1 MRLTQP
7 LFLLALIPIAL
18 LAVGYLVMQRRRIR
32 YAVRFAT
39 APMLERL
46 VPHRP
51 RWRRHLAAGLVVGAL
66 ALLAVAT
73 TQPQVRA
80 QVPYERATILVA
92 IDTSASMT
100 AEDMPPN
107 RLEAAKAAAISF
119 IDQLPARYN
128 VGLVSFSSNARVVT
142 SPTTDHA
149 LVVRSIDGLGP
160 PDGGTAI
167 GEAVYSSI
175 DDLQQILEEAA
186 ASGPSQEPGES
197 EGSEESDESEEERS
211 PAHLVLLSDG
221 GNSAGRSPVAAAE
234 AAREAGLPTSTIAY
248 GTEGSSATLPGGQS
262 VEVREDTLRDLADTT
277 GGQFYRASSADEL
290 REVYDDIG
298 TLVGHH
304 IEYREV
310 TVWVVLGAMTL
321 AFAAAALS
329 LRWFARLI

>member
-7 LFLLALIPIAL
+7 LFLLALVPVAL
-18 LAVGYLVMQRRRIR
+18 LAIGYLVMQRRRIK
-32 YAVRFAT
+32 YALRFAT

-66 ALLAVAT
+66 AMLAVAT

-92 IDTSASMT
+92 IDTSASMS

-107 RLEAAKAAAISF
+107 RLEAAKSAAVEF
-119 IDQLPARYN
+119 IDQLPPRYN
-128 VGLVSFSSNARVVT
+128 VGLVSFSSSARVVS

-149 LVVRSIDGLGP
+149 LVARSIEGLGP

-167 GEAVYSSI
+167 GETVFSSVNALRQVL
-175 DDLQQILEEAA
+175 DEAA
-186 ASGPSQEPGES
+186 SAGPSASPS
-197 EGSEESDESEEERS
+197 PSPDGSEDDTDESGS

-221 GNSAGRSPVAAAE
+221 GNSAGRNPVAAAE
-234 AAREAGLPTSTIAY
+234 AASEAGLPVSTIAY
-248 GTEGSSATLPGGQS
+248 GTEGPSAALPGGQS
-262 VEVREDTLRDLADTT
+262 VEVREDTLRELADTT
-277 GGQFYRASSADEL
+277 GGEFYRASSADEL

-298 TLVGHH
+298 TLVGYHV
-304 IEYREV
+304 EYREI
-310 TVWVVLGAMTL
+310 TVWIVIGAMVL
-321 AFAAAALS
+321 AFVAAALS

>member
-7 LFLLALIPIAL
+7 LFLLALVPVAL
-18 LAVGYLVMQRRRIR
+18 LAIGYLVMQRRRIK
-32 YAVRFAT
+32 YALRFAT

-107 RLEAAKAAAISF
+107 RLEAAKAAAVSF
-119 IDQLPARYN
+119 VDQLPARYN
-128 VGLVSFSSNARVVT
+128 VGLVTFSSNARVVS

-149 LVVRSIDGLGP
+149 LVARSIEGLGP

-167 GEAVYSSI
+167 GEAVFSSI
-175 DDLQQILEEAA
+175 NDLRQILDEAA
-186 ASGPSQEPGES
+186 AGGPSASPS
-197 EGSEESDESEEERS
+197 PGSEDDTDEEGA

-221 GNSAGRSPVAAAE
+221 GNSAGRNPVAAAE
-234 AAREAGLPTSTIAY
+234 AAREAGLPVSTIAY
-248 GTEGSSATLPGGQS
+248 GTEGSSAALPGGQS
-262 VEVREDTLRDLADTT
+262 VEVREDTLRELADTT
-277 GGQFYRASSADEL
+277 GGEFYRASSADEL

-298 TLVGHH
+298 TLVGYHV
-304 IEYREV
+304 EYREI
-310 TVWVVLGAMTL
+310 TVWVVIGAMVL
-321 AFAAAALS
+321 AFVAAALS

>member
-92 IDTSASMT
+92 IDTSASMS
-100 AEDMPPN
+100 AEDMAPN

-119 IDQLPARYN
+119 IEQLPARYN
-128 VGLVSFSSNARVVT
+128 VGLVSFSSNARVVS

-167 GEAVYSSI
+167 GEAVYSSVN
-175 DDLQQILEEAA
+175 DLRQILEEAA
-186 ASGPSQEPGES
+186 ASGR
-197 EGSEESDESEEERS
+197 SEESEQSEEERS

-277 GGQFYRASSADEL
+277 GGRFYRASSADEL

-310 TVWVVLGAMTL
+310 TVWVVLGAMIL

>member
-7 LFLLALIPIAL
+7 LFLLALVPVAL
-18 LAVGYLVMQRRRIR
+18 LAIGYLVMQRRRIK
-32 YAVRFAT
+32 YALRFAT

-92 IDTSASMT
+92 IDTSASMS

-107 RLEAAKAAAISF
+107 RLEAAKAAAVDF
-119 IDQLPARYN
+119 IEQLPPRYN
-128 VGLVSFSSNARVVT
+128 VGLVSFSSNARVVS

-149 LVVRSIDGLGP
+149 LVSRSIEGLGP

-167 GEAVYSSI
+167 GEAVYSSVN
-175 DDLQQILEEAA
+175 DLRQILDEAA
-186 ASGPSQEPGES
+186 AGGPSASPSPDS
-197 EGSEESDESEEERS
+197 EDSDDTEDGS

-248 GTEGSSATLPGGQS
+248 GTEGSSAALPGGQS
-262 VEVREDTLRDLADTT
+262 VEVREDTLRELADTT

-298 TLVGHH
+298 TLVGYHT
-304 IEYREV
+304 EYREI
-310 TVWVVLGAMTL
+310 TVWVVLGAMVL

>member
-7 LFLLALIPIAL
+7 LFLLALVPVAL
-18 LAVGYLVMQRRRIR
+18 LAIGYLVMQRRRIK
-32 YAVRFAT
+32 YALRFAT

-92 IDTSASMT
+92 IDTSASMS

-107 RLEAAKAAAISF
+107 RLEAAKAAAVDF
-119 IDQLPARYN
+119 IEQLPPRYN
-128 VGLVSFSSNARVVT
+128 VGLVSFSSNARVVS

-149 LVVRSIDGLGP
+149 LVTRSVEGLGP

-167 GEAVYSSI
+167 GEAVYSSVN
-175 DDLQQILEEAA
+175 DLRQILDEAA
-186 ASGPSQEPGES
+186 GGPSASPS
-197 EGSEESDESEEERS
+197 PSGSDDTDETDESGS

-221 GNSAGRSPVAAAE
+221 GNSAGRNPVAAAE
-234 AAREAGLPTSTIAY
+234 AASEAGLPVSTIAY
-248 GTEGSSATLPGGQS
+248 GTEGASAALPGGQS
-262 VEVREDTLRDLADTT
+262 VEVREDTLRQLADTT
-277 GGQFYRASSADEL
+277 GGEFYRASSADEL

-298 TLVGHH
+298 TLVGYHV
-304 IEYREV
+304 EYREI
-310 TVWVVLGAMTL
+310 TVWVVLGAMVL

>member
-7 LFLLALIPIAL
+7 LFLLALVPVAL
-18 LAVGYLVMQRRRIR
+18 LAIGYLVMQRRRIK
-32 YAVRFAT
+32 YSLRFAT

-92 IDTSASMT
+92 IDTSASMS

-107 RLEAAKAAAISF
+107 RLEAAKSAAVDF
-119 IDQLPARYN
+119 IEQLPPRYN
-128 VGLVSFSSNARVVT
+128 VGLVSFSSNARVVS

-149 LVVRSIDGLGP
+149 LVSRSIEGLGP

-167 GEAVYSSI
+167 GEAVYSSVN
-175 DDLQQILEEAA
+175 DLRQILDEAA
-186 ASGPSQEPGES
+186 AGGPSASPSPDS
-197 EGSEESDESEEERS
+197 EDSDDTEDGS

-248 GTEGSSATLPGGQS
+248 GTEGSSAALPGGQS
-262 VEVREDTLRDLADTT
+262 VEVREDTLRELADTT

-298 TLVGHH
+298 TLVGYHT
-304 IEYREV
+304 EYREI
-310 TVWVVLGAMTL
+310 TVWVVLGAMVL

>member
-7 LFLLALIPIAL
+7 LFLLALVPVAL
-18 LAVGYLVMQRRRIR
+18 LAIGYLVMQRRRIK
-32 YAVRFAT
+32 YALRFAT

-46 VPHRP
+46 IPHRP

-92 IDTSASMT
+92 IDTSASMS

-107 RLEAAKAAAISF
+107 RLEAAKAAAVDF
-119 IDQLPARYN
+119 IEQLPPRYN
-128 VGLVSFSSNARVVT
+128 VGLVSFSSNARVVS

-149 LVVRSIDGLGP
+149 LVTRSVEGLGP

-167 GEAVYSSI
+167 GEAIYSSVN
-175 DDLQQILEEAA
+175 DLRQILDEAA
-186 ASGPSQEPGES
+186 AGGASASPSPNGSDDS
-197 EGSEESDESEEERS
+197 EDDSDESGS

-221 GNSAGRSPVAAAE
+221 GNSAGRNPVAAAE
-234 AAREAGLPTSTIAY
+234 AASEAGLPVSTIAY
-248 GTEGSSATLPGGQS
+248 GTEGASAALPGGQS
-262 VEVREDTLRDLADTT
+262 VEVREDTLRQLADTT
-277 GGQFYRASSADEL
+277 GGEFYRASSADEL

-298 TLVGHH
+298 TLVGYHV
-304 IEYREV
+304 EYREI
-310 TVWVVLGAMTL
+310 TVWVVLGAMVL

>member
-7 LFLLALIPIAL
+7 LFLLALVPVAL
-18 LAVGYLVMQRRRIR
+18 LAIGYLVMQRRRIK
-32 YAVRFAT
+32 YALRFAT

-73 TQPQVRA
+73 SQPQVRA

-92 IDTSASMT
+92 IDTSASMS

-107 RLEAAKAAAISF
+107 RLEAAKAAAVDF
-119 IDQLPARYN
+119 IEQLPPRYN
-128 VGLVSFSSNARVVT
+128 VGLVSFSSNARVVS

-149 LVVRSIDGLGP
+149 LVSRSIEGLGP

-167 GEAVYSSI
+167 GEAVYSSVN
-175 DDLQQILEEAA
+175 DLRQILDEAA
-186 ASGPSQEPGES
+186 AGGPSASPSPDS
-197 EGSEESDESEEERS
+197 EDSDDTEDGS

-248 GTEGSSATLPGGQS
+248 GTEGSSAALPGGQS
-262 VEVREDTLRDLADTT
+262 VEVREDTLRELADTT

-298 TLVGHH
+298 TLVGYHT
-304 IEYREV
+304 EYREI
-310 TVWVVLGAMTL
+310 TVWVVLGAMVL

>member
-18 LAVGYLVMQRRRIR
+18 LAIGYLVMQRRRIK
-32 YAVRFAT
+32 YALRFAT

-107 RLEAAKAAAISF
+107 RLEAAKAAAVSF
-119 IDQLPARYN
+119 VDQLPARYN
-128 VGLVSFSSNARVVT
+128 VGLVTFSSNARVVS

-149 LVVRSIDGLGP
+149 LVSRSIEGLGP

-167 GEAVYSSI
+167 GEAVYSSVN
-175 DDLQQILEEAA
+175 DLRQILDEAA
-186 ASGPSQEPGES
+186 AGGPSASPSPDDSADDTDE
-197 EGSEESDESEEERS
+197 EGS

-221 GNSAGRSPVAAAE
+221 GNSAGRNPAAAAE
-234 AAREAGLPTSTIAY
+234 AAREAGLPVSTIAY
-248 GTEGSSATLPGGQS
+248 GTEGSSAALPGGQS
-262 VEVREDTLRDLADTT
+262 VEVREDTLRELADTT

-298 TLVGHH
+298 TLVGYHV
-304 IEYREV
+304 EYREI
-310 TVWVVLGAMTL
+310 TVWVVIGAMVL
-321 AFAAAALS
+321 AFVAAALS

>member
-18 LAVGYLVMQRRRIR
+18 LAIGYLVMQRRRIK
-32 YAVRFAT
+32 YALRFAT

-92 IDTSASMT
+92 IDTSASMS

-107 RLEAAKAAAISF
+107 RLEAAKAAAVDF
-119 IDQLPARYN
+119 IEQLPPRYN
-128 VGLVSFSSNARVVT
+128 VGLVSFSSNARVVS

-149 LVVRSIDGLGP
+149 LVARSIEGLGP

-175 DDLQQILEEAA
+175 NDLRQILDEAA
-186 ASGPSQEPGES
+186 AGGPSASPSPDS
-197 EGSEESDESEEERS
+197 EDSDDTEDGS

-248 GTEGSSATLPGGQS
+248 GTEGSSAALPGGQS
-262 VEVREDTLRDLADTT
+262 VEVREDTLRELADTT

-298 TLVGHH
+298 TLVGYHT
-304 IEYREV
+304 EYREI
-310 TVWVVLGAMTL
+310 TVWVVIGAMVL
-321 AFAAAALS
+321 AFVAAALS

>member
-7 LFLLALIPIAL
+7 LFLLALVPVAL
-18 LAVGYLVMQRRRIR
+18 LAIGYLVMQHRRIK
-32 YAVRFAT
+32 YSLRFAT

-51 RWRRHLAAGLVVGAL
+51 RWRRHLAAGLVVSAL

-92 IDTSASMT
+92 IDTSASMS

-107 RLEAAKAAAISF
+107 RLEAAKAAAVDF
-119 IDQLPARYN
+119 IEQLPPRYN
-128 VGLVSFSSNARVVT
+128 VGLVSFSSNARVVS

-149 LVVRSIDGLGP
+149 LVSRSIEGLGP

-167 GEAVYSSI
+167 GEAVYSSVN
-175 DDLQQILEEAA
+175 DLRQILDEAA
-186 ASGPSQEPGES
+186 AGGPSASPSPDS
-197 EGSEESDESEEERS
+197 EDSDDTEDGS

-248 GTEGSSATLPGGQS
+248 GTEGSSAALPGGQS
-262 VEVREDTLRDLADTT
+262 VEVREDTLRELADTT

-290 REVYDDIG
+290 REVYEDIG
-298 TLVGHH
+298 TLVGYHT
-304 IEYREV
+304 EYREI
-310 TVWVVLGAMTL
+310 TVWVVLGAMVL

>member
-1 MRLTQP
+1 MRLSQP
-7 LFLLALIPIAL
+7 LFLLALVPVAL
-18 LAVGYLVMQRRRIR
+18 LAIGYLVMQRRRIK
-32 YAVRFAT
+32 YALRFAT

-92 IDTSASMT
+92 IDTSASMS

-107 RLEAAKAAAISF
+107 RLEAAKAAAVDF
-119 IDQLPARYN
+119 IEQLPPRYN
-128 VGLVSFSSNARVVT
+128 VGLVSFSSNARVVS

-149 LVVRSIDGLGP
+149 LVARSIEGLGP

-167 GEAVYSSI
+167 GETVFSSI
-175 DDLQQILEEAA
+175 NDLRQVLDEAA
-186 ASGPSQEPGES
+186 AAGPSASPSPG
-197 EGSEESDESEEERS
+197 GSEDDTDEEGA

-221 GNSAGRSPVAAAE
+221 GNSAGRNPVAAAE
-234 AAREAGLPTSTIAY
+234 AAREAGLPVSTIAY
-248 GTEGSSATLPGGQS
+248 GTEGASAALPGGQS
-262 VEVREDTLRDLADTT
+262 VEVREDTLRELADAT
-277 GGQFYRASSADEL
+277 GGQFYSASSADEL
-290 REVYDDIG
+290 REVYEDIG
-298 TLVGHH
+298 TLVGYHL
-304 IEYREV
+304 EYREI
-310 TVWVVLGAMTL
+310 TVWVVIGAMIL
-321 AFAAAALS
+321 AFVAAALS

>member
-18 LAVGYLVMQRRRIR
+18 LAIGYLVMQRRRIK
-32 YAVRFAT
+32 YALRFAT

-107 RLEAAKAAAISF
+107 RLEAAKAAAVDF
-119 IDQLPARYN
+119 IDQLPPRYN
-128 VGLVSFSSNARVVT
+128 VGLVSFSSNARVVS

-149 LVVRSIDGLGP
+149 LVSRSIEGLGP

-175 DDLQQILEEAA
+175 NDLRQILDEAA
-186 ASGPSQEPGES
+186 AGGPSASPSPDGSADDTDE
-197 EGSEESDESEEERS
+197 EGS

-221 GNSAGRSPVAAAE
+221 GNSAGRNPVAAAE
-234 AAREAGLPTSTIAY
+234 AAREAGLPVSTIAY
-248 GTEGSSATLPGGQS
+248 GTEGSSAALPGGQS
-262 VEVREDTLRDLADTT
+262 VEVREDTLRELADTT

-298 TLVGHH
+298 TLVGYHV
-304 IEYREV
+304 EYREI
-310 TVWVVLGAMTL
+310 TVWVVIGAMVL

>member
-7 LFLLALIPIAL
+7 LFLLALVPVAL
-18 LAVGYLVMQRRRIR
+18 LAIGYLVMQRRRIK
-32 YAVRFAT
+32 YALRFAT

-92 IDTSASMT
+92 IDTSASMS

-107 RLEAAKAAAISF
+107 RLEAAKAAAVDF
-119 IDQLPARYN
+119 IEQLPPRYN
-128 VGLVSFSSNARVVT
+128 VGLVSFSSSARVVS

-149 LVVRSIDGLGP
+149 LVARSIDGLGP

-175 DDLQQILEEAA
+175 NDLRQILDEAA
-186 ASGPSQEPGES
+186 AGGPSASPSPDGSTDDTDE
-197 EGSEESDESEEERS
+197 EGS

-221 GNSAGRSPVAAAE
+221 GNSAGRNPVAAAE
-234 AAREAGLPTSTIAY
+234 AASEAGLPVSTIAY
-248 GTEGSSATLPGGQS
+248 GTEGSSAALPGGQS
-262 VEVREDTLRDLADTT
+262 VEVREDTLRELADTT

-298 TLVGHH
+298 TLVGYHV
-304 IEYREV
+304 EYREI
-310 TVWVVLGAMTL
+310 TVWVVIGAMVL
-321 AFAAAALS
+321 AFVAAALS

>member
-18 LAVGYLVMQRRRIR
+18 LGVGYLVMQRRRIK
-32 YAVRFAT
+32 YALRFAT

-92 IDTSASMT
+92 IDTSASMS

-119 IDQLPARYN
+119 IEQLPARYN
-128 VGLVSFSSNARVVT
+128 VGLVSFSSNARVVA

-175 DDLQQILEEAA
+175 SDLQQILEEAA
-186 ASGPSQEPGES
+186 AAGSSGES
-197 EGSEESDESEEERS
+197 AESEEERS

-221 GNSAGRSPVAAAE
+221 GNSAGRSPVTAAE

-277 GGQFYRASSADEL
+277 GGRFYRASSADEL

-304 IEYREV
+304 IEYREI
-310 TVWVVLGAMTL
+310 TVWVVVGAMVL

>member
-18 LAVGYLVMQRRRIR
+18 LAVGYLVMQRRRIK
-32 YAVRFAT
+32 YALRFAT

-92 IDTSASMT
+92 IDTSASMS

-107 RLEAAKAAAISF
+107 RLEAAKSAAISF
-119 IDQLPARYN
+119 IEQLPVRYN

-175 DDLQQILEEAA
+175 NDLRQILEEAA
-186 ASGPSQEPGES
+186 ASSS
-197 EGSEESDESEEERS
+197 EESEESDESEDERA

-221 GNSAGRSPVAAAE
+221 GNSAGRNPVAAAA
-234 AAREAGLPTSTIAY
+234 AAREAGLPASTIAY

-304 IEYREV
+304 IEYREI
-310 TVWVVLGAMTL
+310 TVWVVLGAMVL

>member
-1 MRLTQP
+1 M
-7 LFLLALIPIAL
+7 
-18 LAVGYLVMQRRRIR
+18 
-32 YAVRFAT
+32 
-39 APMLERL
+39 ERL

-92 IDTSASMT
+92 IDTSASMS

-119 IDQLPARYN
+119 IEQLPARYN

-149 LVVRSIDGLGP
+149 LVVRSVDGLGP

-175 DDLQQILEEAA
+175 SDLQQILEEAA
-186 ASGPSQEPGES
+186 AAGPPEESSDES
-197 EGSEESDESEEERS
+197 EESEEERS

-221 GNSAGRSPVAAAE
+221 GNSAGRSPVTAAE

-304 IEYREV
+304 VEYREI
-310 TVWVVLGAMTL
+310 TVWVVLGAMVL

>member
-1 MRLTQP
+1 MRLSQP
-7 LFLLALIPIAL
+7 LFLLALVPVAL
-18 LAVGYLVMQRRRIR
+18 LAIGYLVMQRRRIK
-32 YAVRFAT
+32 YALRFAT

-92 IDTSASMT
+92 IDTSASMS

-107 RLEAAKAAAISF
+107 RLEAAKAAAVDF
-119 IDQLPARYN
+119 IGQLPPRYN
-128 VGLVSFSSNARVVT
+128 VGLVSFSSNARVVS

-149 LVVRSIDGLGP
+149 LVARSIEGLGP

-167 GEAVYSSI
+167 GETVFSSI
-175 DDLQQILEEAA
+175 NDLRQVLDEAA
-186 ASGPSQEPGES
+186 AAGPSASPSPGSS
-197 EGSEESDESEEERS
+197 EDDTDEEGS

-221 GNSAGRSPVAAAE
+221 GNSAGRNPVAAAE
-234 AAREAGLPTSTIAY
+234 AAREAGLPVSTIAY
-248 GTEGSSATLPGGQS
+248 GTEGASAALPGGQS
-262 VEVREDTLRDLADTT
+262 VEVREDTLRELADST
-277 GGQFYRASSADEL
+277 GGQFYSASSADEL
-290 REVYDDIG
+290 REVYEDIG
-298 TLVGHH
+298 TLVGYHL
-304 IEYREV
+304 EYREI
-310 TVWVVLGAMTL
+310 TVWVVIGAMIL
-321 AFAAAALS
+321 AFVAAALS

>member
-7 LFLLALIPIAL
+7 LFLLALVPVAL
-18 LAVGYLVMQRRRIR
+18 LAIGYLVMQRRRIK
-32 YAVRFAT
+32 YALRFAT

-107 RLEAAKAAAISF
+107 RLEAAKTAAVSF
-119 IDQLPARYN
+119 VDQLPARYN
-128 VGLVSFSSNARVVT
+128 VGLVTFSSSARVVS

-149 LVVRSIDGLGP
+149 LVARSIEGLGP

-167 GEAVYSSI
+167 GEAVFSSI
-175 DDLQQILEEAA
+175 NDLRQILDEAA
-186 ASGPSQEPGES
+186 AGGPSASPS
-197 EGSEESDESEEERS
+197 PGSEDDTDEEGA

-221 GNSAGRSPVAAAE
+221 GNSAGRNPVAAAE
-234 AAREAGLPTSTIAY
+234 AAREAGLPVSTIAY
-248 GTEGSSATLPGGQS
+248 GTEGSSAALPGGQS
-262 VEVREDTLRDLADTT
+262 VEVREDTLRELADTT
-277 GGQFYRASSADEL
+277 GGEFYRASSADEL

-298 TLVGHH
+298 TLVGYHV
-304 IEYREV
+304 EYREI
-310 TVWVVLGAMTL
+310 TVWVVIGAMVL
-321 AFAAAALS
+321 AFVAAALS

>member
-7 LFLLALIPIAL
+7 LFLLALVPVAL
-18 LAVGYLVMQRRRIR
+18 LAIGYLVMQRRRIK
-32 YAVRFAT
+32 YALRFAT

-51 RWRRHLAAGLVVGAL
+51 RWRRHVAAGLVVGAL

-92 IDTSASMT
+92 IDTSASMS

-107 RLEAAKAAAISF
+107 RLEAAKAAAVDF
-119 IDQLPARYN
+119 IEQLPPRYN
-128 VGLVSFSSNARVVT
+128 VGLVSFSSNARVVS

-149 LVVRSIDGLGP
+149 LVTRSVEGLGP

-167 GEAVYSSI
+167 GEAVYSSVN
-175 DDLQQILEEAA
+175 DLRQILDEAA
-186 ASGPSQEPGES
+186 AGGPSASPSPNDTEDDT
-197 EGSEESDESEEERS
+197 DENGS

-221 GNSAGRSPVAAAE
+221 GNSAGRNPVAAAE
-234 AAREAGLPTSTIAY
+234 AASEAGLPVSTIAY
-248 GTEGSSATLPGGQS
+248 GTEGSSAALPGGQS
-262 VEVREDTLRDLADTT
+262 VEVREDTLRELADTT
-277 GGQFYRASSADEL
+277 GGQFDRASSADEL

-298 TLVGHH
+298 TLVGYHV
-304 IEYREV
+304 EYREI
-310 TVWVVLGAMTL
+310 TVWVVIGAMVL
-321 AFAAAALS
+321 AFVAAALS

>member
-32 YAVRFAT
+32 YALRFAT

-92 IDTSASMT
+92 IDTSASMSS
-100 AEDMPPN
+100 EDMSPN
-107 RLEAAKAAAISF
+107 RLEAAKAAAVSF
-119 IDQLPARYN
+119 VEQLPPRYN

-149 LVVRSIDGLGP
+149 LVVRSVESLGP

-175 DDLQQILEEAA
+175 NDLQQILEDAA
-186 ASGPSQEPGES
+186 AAEEPEGSAGPEES
-197 EGSEESDESEEERS
+197 AGSEESEERS

-221 GNSAGRSPVAAAE
+221 GNSAGRSPVAAAA
-234 AAREAGLPTSTIAY
+234 AAREAGLPASTIAY
-248 GTEGSSATLPGGQS
+248 GTEGSSATLPGGRA
-262 VEVREDTLRDLADTT
+262 VEVREDTLRELADTT

-304 IEYREV
+304 LEYREI
-310 TVWVVLGAMTL
+310 TVWVVLGAMVL

>member
-119 IDQLPARYN
+119 IDQLPARYS
-128 VGLVSFSSNARVVT
+128 VGLVSFSSSARVVT

-186 ASGPSQEPGES
+186 ASGPSQEPEES
-197 EGSEESDESEEERS
+197 EESEEERS

-277 GGQFYRASSADEL
+277 GGRFYRASSADEL

>member
-18 LAVGYLVMQRRRIR
+18 LAVGYLVMQRRRIK
-32 YAVRFAT
+32 YALRFAT

-46 VPHRP
+46 VPNRP

-92 IDTSASMT
+92 IDTSASMS

-107 RLEAAKAAAISF
+107 RLEAAKTAAISF
-119 IDQLPARYN
+119 IEQLPARYN

-175 DDLQQILEEAA
+175 SDLQQILEEAA
-186 ASGPSQEPGES
+186 AAGASDE
-197 EGSEESDESEEERS
+197 SEESDEERS

-221 GNSAGRSPVAAAE
+221 GNSAGRSPVTAAE

-304 IEYREV
+304 IEYREI
-310 TVWVVLGAMTL
+310 TVWVVLGAMVL

>member
-7 LFLLALIPIAL
+7 LFLLALIPIAV

-32 YAVRFAT
+32 YALRFAT

-107 RLEAAKAAAISF
+107 RLEAAKAAAVDF
-119 IDQLPARYN
+119 VEQLPPRYN
-128 VGLVSFSSNARVVT
+128 VGLVGFSSNARVVS

-149 LVVRSIDGLGP
+149 LVARSIEGLGP

-167 GEAVYSSI
+167 GETVYSSI
-175 DDLQQILEEAA
+175 NGLRQVLDEA
-186 ASGPSQEPGES
+186 
-197 EGSEESDESEEERS
+197 EESTDEDGS

-221 GNSAGRSPVAAAE
+221 GNSAGRNPAAAAE
-234 AAREAGLPTSTIAY
+234 AAREAGLPVSTIAY

-262 VEVREDTLRDLADTT
+262 VEVREDTLRDLAETT

-298 TLVGHH
+298 TLVGYHV
-304 IEYREV
+304 EYREI
-310 TVWVVLGAMTL
+310 TVWVVTGAMIL
-321 AFAAAALS
+321 AFVAAALS

>member
-18 LAVGYLVMQRRRIR
+18 LAIGYLVMQRRRIK
-32 YAVRFAT
+32 YALRFAT

-107 RLEAAKAAAISF
+107 RLEAAKAAAVSF
-119 IDQLPARYN
+119 VDQLPARYN
-128 VGLVSFSSNARVVT
+128 VGLVTFSSSARVVS

-149 LVVRSIDGLGP
+149 LVTRSIEGLGP

-175 DDLQQILEEAA
+175 NDLRQILDEAA
-186 ASGPSQEPGES
+186 AGGPSASPS
-197 EGSEESDESEEERS
+197 PDGSENDTDEDGS

-221 GNSAGRSPVAAAE
+221 GNSAGRNPAAAAE
-234 AAREAGLPTSTIAY
+234 AAREAGLPVSTIAY
-248 GTEGSSATLPGGQS
+248 GTEGSSAALPGGQS
-262 VEVREDTLRDLADTT
+262 VEVREDTLRELADTT

-298 TLVGHH
+298 TLVGYHV
-304 IEYREV
+304 EYREI
-310 TVWVVLGAMTL
+310 TVWVVIGAMVL
-321 AFAAAALS
+321 AFVAAALS

>member
-1 MRLTQP
+1 MRLSQP
-7 LFLLALIPIAL
+7 LFLLALVPVAL
-18 LAVGYLVMQRRRIR
+18 LAIGYLVMQRRRIK
-32 YAVRFAT
+32 YALRFAT

-92 IDTSASMT
+92 IDTSASMS

-107 RLEAAKAAAISF
+107 RLEAAKAAAVDF
-119 IDQLPARYN
+119 IEQLPPRYN
-128 VGLVSFSSNARVVT
+128 VGLVSFSSNARVVS

-149 LVVRSIDGLGP
+149 LVARSIEALGP

-167 GEAVYSSI
+167 GETVFSSI
-175 DDLQQILEEAA
+175 NALQQVLDEAA
-186 ASGPSQEPGES
+186 SAGPDSSPS
-197 EGSEESDESEEERS
+197 PDDSEESGTEEEGA

-221 GNSAGRSPVAAAE
+221 GNSAGRNPVAAAE
-234 AAREAGLPTSTIAY
+234 AAREAGLPVSTIAY
-248 GTEGSSATLPGGQS
+248 GTEGASAALPGGQS
-262 VEVREDTLRDLADTT
+262 VEVREDTLRELADAT
-277 GGQFYRASSADEL
+277 GGQFYSASSADEL
-290 REVYDDIG
+290 REVYEDIG
-298 TLVGHH
+298 TLVGYHL
-304 IEYREV
+304 EYREI
-310 TVWVVLGAMTL
+310 TVWVVIGAMIL
-321 AFAAAALS
+321 AFVAAALS

>member
-7 LFLLALIPIAL
+7 LFLLALIPIAV
-18 LAVGYLVMQRRRIR
+18 LAIGYLVMQRRRIR
-32 YAVRFAT
+32 YALRFAT
-39 APMLERL
+39 APMLECL

-107 RLEAAKAAAISF
+107 RLEAAKAAAVDF
-119 IDQLPARYN
+119 IEQLPPRYN
-128 VGLVSFSSNARVVT
+128 VGLVSFSSNARVVS

-149 LVVRSIDGLGP
+149 LVARSIEGLGP

-167 GEAVYSSI
+167 GETVYSSI
-175 DDLQQILEEAA
+175 NGLRQVLDEAGDDT
-186 ASGPSQEPGES
+186 
-197 EGSEESDESEEERS
+197 DEDGS

-221 GNSAGRSPVAAAE
+221 GNSAGRNPAAAAE
-234 AAREAGLPTSTIAY
+234 AAREAGLPVSTIAY

-262 VEVREDTLRDLADTT
+262 VEVREDTLRDLAETT

-298 TLVGHH
+298 TLVGYHV
-304 IEYREV
+304 EYREI
-310 TVWVVLGAMTL
+310 TVWVVTGAMIL
-321 AFAAAALS
+321 AFVAAALS

>member
-7 LFLLALIPIAL
+7 LFLLALVPVAL
-18 LAVGYLVMQRRRIR
+18 LAIGYLVMQRRRIK
-32 YAVRFAT
+32 YALRFAT

-92 IDTSASMT
+92 IDTSASMS

-107 RLEAAKAAAISF
+107 RLEAAKAAAVDF
-119 IDQLPARYN
+119 IEQLPPRYN
-128 VGLVSFSSNARVVT
+128 VGLVSFSSSARVVS

-149 LVVRSIDGLGP
+149 LVTRSVEGLGP

-167 GEAVYSSI
+167 GEAVYSSVN
-175 DDLQQILEEAA
+175 DLRQILDEAA
-186 ASGPSQEPGES
+186 AGGPSASPSPDGSADDTDE
-197 EGSEESDESEEERS
+197 EGS

-221 GNSAGRSPVAAAE
+221 GNSAGRNPVAAAE
-234 AAREAGLPTSTIAY
+234 AASEAGLPVSTIAY
-248 GTEGSSATLPGGQS
+248 GTEGSSAALPGGQS
-262 VEVREDTLRDLADTT
+262 VEVREDTLRELADTT
-277 GGQFYRASSADEL
+277 GGEFYRASSADEL

-298 TLVGHH
+298 TLVGYHL
-304 IEYREV
+304 EYREI
-310 TVWVVLGAMTL
+310 TVWIVIGAMVL
-321 AFAAAALS
+321 AFVAAALS

>member
-18 LAVGYLVMQRRRIR
+18 LAIGYLVMQRRRIK
-32 YAVRFAT
+32 YALRFAT

-51 RWRRHLAAGLVVGAL
+51 RWRRHVAAGLVVGAL

-80 QVPYERATILVA
+80 QVPYERATILIA
-92 IDTSASMT
+92 IDTSASMS

-119 IDQLPARYN
+119 IEPLPARYN

-175 DDLQQILEEAA
+175 SDLQQVLEEAA
-186 ASGPSQEPGES
+186 AADP
-197 EGSEESDESEEERS
+197 SEESEESEEERS

-221 GNSAGRSPVAAAE
+221 GNSAGRSPVTAAE

-262 VEVREDTLRDLADTT
+262 VDVREDTLRDLADTT

-304 IEYREV
+304 IEYREI
-310 TVWVVLGAMTL
+310 TVWVVLGAMVL

>member
-7 LFLLALIPIAL
+7 LFLLALIPVAL
-18 LAVGYLVMQRRRIR
+18 LAIGYLVMQRRRIK
-32 YAVRFAT
+32 YALRFAT

-107 RLEAAKAAAISF
+107 RLEAAKAAAVSF
-119 IDQLPARYN
+119 VDQLPARYN
-128 VGLVSFSSNARVVT
+128 VGLVTFSSNARVVS

-149 LVVRSIDGLGP
+149 LVARSIEGLGP

-175 DDLQQILEEAA
+175 NDLRQILDEAA
-186 ASGPSQEPGES
+186 AGGPSASPSPDGSADDTDE
-197 EGSEESDESEEERS
+197 EGS

-221 GNSAGRSPVAAAE
+221 GNSAGRNPVAAAE
-234 AAREAGLPTSTIAY
+234 AAREAGLPVSTIAY
-248 GTEGSSATLPGGQS
+248 GTEGSSAALPGGQS
-262 VEVREDTLRDLADTT
+262 VEVREDTLRELADTT

-298 TLVGHH
+298 TLVGYHV
-304 IEYREV
+304 EYREI
-310 TVWVVLGAMTL
+310 TVWVVIGAMVL

>member
-7 LFLLALIPIAL
+7 LFLLALVPVAL
-18 LAVGYLVMQRRRIR
+18 LAIGYLVMQRRRIK
-32 YAVRFAT
+32 YALRFAT

-107 RLEAAKAAAISF
+107 RLEAAKAAAVSF

-128 VGLVSFSSNARVVT
+128 VGLVSFSSNARVVS

-149 LVVRSIDGLGP
+149 LVARSIEGLGP

-175 DDLQQILEEAA
+175 NDLRQILDEAA
-186 ASGPSQEPGES
+186 AGGPSASPSPGDS
-197 EGSEESDESEEERS
+197 EGETDEGGS

-234 AAREAGLPTSTIAY
+234 AAREAGLPVSTIAY
-248 GTEGSSATLPGGQS
+248 GTEGSSASLPGGQS
-262 VEVREDTLRDLADTT
+262 VEVREDALRELADTT

-298 TLVGHH
+298 TLVGYHV
-304 IEYREV
+304 EYREI
-310 TVWVVLGAMTL
+310 TVWVVVGAMIL
-321 AFAAAALS
+321 AFAAAGLS

>member
-7 LFLLALIPIAL
+7 LFLLALVPVAL
-18 LAVGYLVMQRRRIR
+18 LAIGYLVMQRRRIK
-32 YAVRFAT
+32 YALRFAT

-92 IDTSASMT
+92 IDTSASMS

-107 RLEAAKAAAISF
+107 RLEAAKAAAVDF
-119 IDQLPARYN
+119 VEQLPPRYN
-128 VGLVSFSSNARVVT
+128 VGLVSFSSNARVVS

-149 LVVRSIDGLGP
+149 LVARSIEGLGP

-167 GEAVYSSI
+167 GETVFSSI
-175 DDLQQILEEAA
+175 NALQQVLDEAA
-186 ASGPSQEPGES
+186 SADPSASPSPDGA
-197 EGSEESDESEEERS
+197 EESGTEEEGA

-221 GNSAGRSPVAAAE
+221 GNSAGRNPVAAAE
-234 AAREAGLPTSTIAY
+234 AASEAGLPVSTIAY
-248 GTEGSSATLPGGQS
+248 GTEGASAALPGGQS
-262 VEVREDTLRDLADTT
+262 VEVREDTLRELADTT
-277 GGQFYRASSADEL
+277 GGEFYRASSADEL

-298 TLVGHH
+298 TLVGYHV
-304 IEYREV
+304 EYREI
-310 TVWVVLGAMTL
+310 TVWVVIGAMVL
-321 AFAAAALS
+321 AFVAAALS

>member
-18 LAVGYLVMQRRRIR
+18 LAIGYLVMQRRRIK
-32 YAVRFAT
+32 YALRFAT

-51 RWRRHLAAGLVVGAL
+51 RWRRHVAAGLVVGAL

-80 QVPYERATILVA
+80 QVPYERATILIA
-92 IDTSASMT
+92 IDTSASMS

-119 IDQLPARYN
+119 IEPLPARYN

-175 DDLQQILEEAA
+175 SDLQQVLEEAA
-186 ASGPSQEPGES
+186 AADP
-197 EGSEESDESEEERS
+197 SEESEESEEERS

-221 GNSAGRSPVAAAE
+221 GNSAGRSPVTAAE
-234 AAREAGLPTSTIAY
+234 AAREAGLPTTTIANR
-248 GTEGSSATLPGGQS
+248 TEGTSATLPGGQS
-262 VEVREDTLRDLADTT
+262 VDVREDTLRDLADTT

-304 IEYREV
+304 IEYREI
-310 TVWVVLGAMTL
+310 TVWVVLGAMVL

>member
-7 LFLLALIPIAL
+7 LFLLALIPVAL
-18 LAVGYLVMQRRRIR
+18 LAVGYLVMQRRRIK
-32 YAVRFAT
+32 YALRFAT

-92 IDTSASMT
+92 IDTSASMS
-100 AEDMPPN
+100 AEDMAPN
-107 RLEAAKAAAISF
+107 RLEAAKAAAVDF
-119 IDQLPARYN
+119 IEELPPRYN
-128 VGLVSFSSNARVVT
+128 VGLVSFSSNARVVS

-149 LVVRSIDGLGP
+149 LVTRSVEGLGP

-175 DDLQQILEEAA
+175 NDLRQILEEA
-186 ASGPSQEPGES
+186 EDDT
-197 EGSEESDESEEERS
+197 DEDGA

-221 GNSAGRSPVAAAE
+221 GNSAGRSPVTAAG

-248 GTEGSSATLPGGQS
+248 GTEGASAALPGGQS
-262 VEVREDTLRDLADTT
+262 VEVREDTLRELADTT

-298 TLVGHH
+298 TLVGYHLG
-304 IEYREV
+304 YREI
-310 TVWVVLGAMTL
+310 TVWIVIGAMIL
-321 AFAAAALS
+321 AFVAAALS

>member
-7 LFLLALIPIAL
+7 LFLLALVPVAL
-18 LAVGYLVMQRRRIR
+18 LAIGYLVMQRRRIK
-32 YAVRFAT
+32 YALRFAT

-92 IDTSASMT
+92 IDTSASMS

-107 RLEAAKAAAISF
+107 RLEAAKAAAVDF
-119 IDQLPARYN
+119 IDQLPPRYN

-149 LVVRSIDGLGP
+149 LVARSIEGLGP
-160 PDGGTAI
+160 PDSGTAI

-175 DDLQQILEEAA
+175 NDLRQILDEAA
-186 ASGPSQEPGES
+186 ADGPSASPSPNGADD
-197 EGSEESDESEEERS
+197 SEESDGS

-221 GNSAGRSPVAAAE
+221 GNSAGRNPVAAAE
-234 AAREAGLPTSTIAY
+234 AASEAGLPVSTIAY
-248 GTEGSSATLPGGQS
+248 GTEGSSAALPGGQS
-262 VEVREDTLRDLADTT
+262 VEVREDTLRELADTT

-298 TLVGHH
+298 TLVGYHV
-304 IEYREV
+304 EYREI
-310 TVWVVLGAMTL
+310 TVWVVVGAMVL
-321 AFAAAALS
+321 AFVAAALS

>member
-7 LFLLALIPIAL
+7 LFLLALVPVAL
-18 LAVGYLVMQRRRIR
+18 LAIGYLVVQRRRIK
-32 YAVRFAT
+32 YALRFAT

-92 IDTSASMT
+92 IDTSASMS

-107 RLEAAKAAAISF
+107 RLEAAKAAAVDF
-119 IDQLPARYN
+119 IEQLPPRYN
-128 VGLVSFSSNARVVT
+128 VGLVSFSSNARVVS

-149 LVVRSIDGLGP
+149 LVTRSVEGLGP

-167 GEAVYSSI
+167 GEAVYSSVN
-175 DDLQQILEEAA
+175 DLRQILDEAA
-186 ASGPSQEPGES
+186 GGPSASPS
-197 EGSEESDESEEERS
+197 PSGSDDTDETDESGS

-221 GNSAGRSPVAAAE
+221 GNSAGRNPVAAAE
-234 AAREAGLPTSTIAY
+234 AASEAGLPVSTIAY
-248 GTEGSSATLPGGQS
+248 GTEGASAALPGGQS
-262 VEVREDTLRDLADTT
+262 VEVREDTLRQLADTT
-277 GGQFYRASSADEL
+277 GGEFYRASSADEL

-298 TLVGHH
+298 TLVGYHV
-304 IEYREV
+304 EYREI
-310 TVWVVLGAMTL
+310 TVWVVLGAMVL

>member
-7 LFLLALIPIAL
+7 LFLLALVPVAL
-18 LAVGYLVMQRRRIR
+18 LAIGYLVMQRRRIK
-32 YAVRFAT
+32 YALRFAT

-51 RWRRHLAAGLVVGAL
+51 RWRRHLAAGLIVGAL

-92 IDTSASMT
+92 IDTSASMS

-107 RLEAAKAAAISF
+107 RLEAAKAAAVDF
-119 IDQLPARYN
+119 IEQLPPRYN
-128 VGLVSFSSNARVVT
+128 VGLVSFSSNARVVS

-149 LVVRSIDGLGP
+149 LVTRSVEGLGP

-167 GEAVYSSI
+167 GEAVYSSVN
-175 DDLQQILEEAA
+175 DLRQILDEAA
-186 ASGPSQEPGES
+186 AGGPSASPSPDDTEDDT
-197 EGSEESDESEEERS
+197 DESGS

-221 GNSAGRSPVAAAE
+221 GNSAGRNPVAAAE
-234 AAREAGLPTSTIAY
+234 AASEAGLPVSTIAY
-248 GTEGSSATLPGGQS
+248 GTEGSSASLPGGQS
-262 VEVREDTLRDLADTT
+262 VEVREDTLRELADTT

-298 TLVGHH
+298 TLVGYHV
-304 IEYREV
+304 EYREI
-310 TVWVVLGAMTL
+310 TVWVVVGAMIL
-321 AFAAAALS
+321 AFVAAALS

>member
-18 LAVGYLVMQRRRIR
+18 LAIGYLVMQRHRIR
-32 YAVRFAT
+32 YALRFAT

-107 RLEAAKAAAISF
+107 RLEAAKAAAVSF
-119 IDQLPARYN
+119 VDQLPARYN
-128 VGLVSFSSNARVVT
+128 VGLVTFSSNARVVS

-149 LVVRSIDGLGP
+149 LVARSIEGLGP

-167 GEAVYSSI
+167 GEAVYSSVN
-175 DDLQQILEEAA
+175 DLRQILDEAGA
-186 ASGPSQEPGES
+186 GGPSASPSPDS
-197 EGSEESDESEEERS
+197 EDDTDEEGS

-221 GNSAGRSPVAAAE
+221 GNSAGRHPAAAAE
-234 AAREAGLPTSTIAY
+234 AAREAGLPVSTIAY
-248 GTEGSSATLPGGQS
+248 GTEGSSAALPGGQS
-262 VEVREDTLRDLADTT
+262 VEVREDTLRELADTT

-298 TLVGHH
+298 TLVGYHV
-304 IEYREV
+304 EYREI
-310 TVWVVLGAMTL
+310 TVWVVIGAMVL
-321 AFAAAALS
+321 AFVAAALS